1 MATNQWNSGVNDRSL
16 KELICEI
23 GRRVYNKG
31 FAAANDGNISI
42 RVGENA
48 VLCSPTMIC
57 KGFMKPEDI
66 CAVDMEGNQIAG
78 ILENDA
84 KVNKMVAD
92 LYANYVKTPK
102 DAQTVTH
109 DGGFME
115 WAYFHYG
122 RFGFST
128 PGWRTPAWEI
138 PTDSLEKLK
147 FKPNTDKNTDVNF
160 LRWAADAKLSD
171 YFVPWTKVDHPGF
184 PGQPVEVGGIAPF
197 VQLNPPY
204 REVESLIEKHSR
216 FVIDLARQKP
226 NVELIQVRSQK
237 LDNGLWRV
245 EATVFNAGKMP
256 TTSQIG
262 DQLRWLKYLRV
273 DLNLAR
279 GQQLISGQKVNLF
292 PGLEAG
298 GARKLS
304 WLIQG
309 PGQISIRAAAPH
321 CGQDTSGIDLK

>member
-1 MATNQWNSGVNDRSL
+1 
-16 KELICEI
+16 
-23 GRRVYNKG
+23 
-31 FAAANDGNISI
+31 
-42 RVGENA
+42 
-48 VLCSPTMIC
+48 
-57 KGFMKPEDI
+57 
-66 CAVDMEGNQIAG
+66 
-78 ILENDA
+78 
-84 KVNKMVAD
+84 
-92 LYANYVKTPK
+92 VKTPK
-102 DAQTVTH
+102 DAQTVAH

-122 RFGFST
+122 RFSFST
-128 PGWRTPAWEI
+128 PGWRTPAWEM

-197 VQLNPPY
+197 KQLNPPFN
-204 REVESLIEKHSR
+204 EVEDLVEKHSR

-226 NVELIQVRSQK
+226 AIKWVKVHSEK

-245 EATVFNAGKMP
+245 KATVFNAGKMP
-256 TTSQIG
+256 TASQIG
-262 DQLRWLKYLRV
+262 DQLQWLKHLRV
-273 DLNLAR
+273 DLSLAP
-279 GQQLISGQKVNLF
+279 GQQLISGQEVHLF
-292 PGLEAG
+292 SSLEAG
-298 GARKLS
+298 GARELS

-321 CGQDTSGIDLK
+321 CGQDSSSLDLQ